1 MDNLRLL
8 TLFSGYDSQALAMER
23 MKQSIVGFDYDL
35 VGWCEIDKFAI
46 DAHNAIFPQWADR
59 NIGDITTADYETV
72 SDCDIATWSF
82 PCFVSDTLVLTDS
95 GYKKISEITTNDKV
109 LTHTNTFKNVY
120 KTMKH
125 CYKGNLY
132 TLKGMAFDELV
143 CTEEHPFYVRKM
155 KRVGHKQ
162 IRSFSKPEWVKAKD
176 LQKGYYLGYAINQ
189 KSEIPK
195 WNGTTIN
202 YWGRLK
208 NENTLTPKLTDKNFW
223 YVMGRYIGD
232 GWKRK
237 NKNSKGIIIC
247 CVEKDKETLIQSI
260 EKLGWTYTLVKE
272 RTVNK
277 IHICKKELYEF
288 VERYGYMAHGKRID
302 EETMNLP
309 TDLLESFI
317 DGYMDSDGY
326 IQNKLHRIS
335 SISRELI
342 YGISQCVAKVYH
354 RPFSIYKHK
363 RKPKVIIE
371 GRECNQHDSYA
382 IHYKKTNDI
391 QDKAFYEDGYIW
403 FPIND
408 IKYKYEEVDVF
419 NMSVENDESYT
430 ANGVIVHNCTDISTA
445 GRQEGLEKDSNTRSS
460 LGWAAIELFRVK
472 KPKIL
477 VMENVKALVSGKFMP
492 SFQKMIDA
500 LSEIGYYSY
509 FKVLNSKD
517 YGVPQSRERVFMVS
531 VLNDDTKFQFPEPF
545 TLETRVRDL
554 LEDEVDESY
563 MLVDS
568 QINCVL
574 NTFDKDKAQLDG
586 PKIIKLANC
595 FPSGH
600 AAGKVISVNGISP
613 TIMDHH
619 GSVYSVLLKTPVGG
633 EYNIVLDG
641 EYYTLRRLTRRE
653 CFRFMDVDDTYIDKM
668 QEYGI
673 PKSKQYKLAGNS
685 IVVNVLYHLFK
696 SIVSQYFS

>member
-1 MDNLRLL
+1 MDKLRLL

-59 NIGDITTADYETV
+59 NIGDITTADYESV

-82 PCFVSDTLVLTDS
+82 P
-95 GYKKISEITTNDKV
+95 
-109 LTHTNTFKNVY
+109 
-120 KTMKH
+120 
-125 CYKGNLY
+125 
-132 TLKGMAFDELV
+132 
-143 CTEEHPFYVRKM
+143 
-155 KRVGHKQ
+155 
-162 IRSFSKPEWVKAKD
+162 
-176 LQKGYYLGYAINQ
+176 
-189 KSEIPK
+189 
-195 WNGTTIN
+195 
-202 YWGRLK
+202 
-208 NENTLTPKLTDKNFW
+208 
-223 YVMGRYIGD
+223 
-232 GWKRK
+232 
-237 NKNSKGIIIC
+237 
-247 CVEKDKETLIQSI
+247 
-260 EKLGWTYTLVKE
+260 
-272 RTVNK
+272 
-277 IHICKKELYEF
+277 
-288 VERYGYMAHGKRID
+288 
-302 EETMNLP
+302 
-309 TDLLESFI
+309 
-317 DGYMDSDGY
+317 
-326 IQNKLHRIS
+326 
-335 SISRELI
+335 
-342 YGISQCVAKVYH
+342 
-354 RPFSIYKHK
+354 
-363 RKPKVIIE
+363 
-371 GRECNQHDSYA
+371 
-382 IHYKKTNDI
+382 
-391 QDKAFYEDGYIW
+391 
-403 FPIND
+403 
-408 IKYKYEEVDVF
+408 
-419 NMSVENDESYT
+419 
-430 ANGVIVHNCTDISTA
+430 CTDISTA

-653 CFRFMDVDDTYIDKM
+653 CFRFMDVDDTYIERM